1 VSGERIFSASA
12 PARLDFAGGW
22 TDVAPFANTEG
33 GVVVNAAIELRV
45 HAQLELTGEHH
56 RIQSE
61 DLGKETELKEN
72 GWEPELAGELELQK
86 TILRRSPIG
95 PATLRTRSEVPPG
108 SGLGS
113 SGALGVALVAA
124 FDAAEAVQRTPQQ
137 LAEAAF
143 QLEAVEA
150 ALPGGKQDQYAAALG
165 GFQRLRFGPEL
176 VTAEAVPLDPGITAA
191 LADHIVLCYTGTSRV
206 SSKTISRVMGAYAA
220 RVPDVV
226 SALRSMTQI
235 AERMV
240 EVLRTGD
247 LLKVGRLL
255 SGNWRFQ
262 QQLDS
267 GMRTESMARL
277 EQAMS
282 AAGALGGKAA
292 GAGAGGSMFF
302 VVKDPQAASRA
313 AQQAGAQVLPFRW
326 ATKGVRLEH
335 G

>member
-1 VSGERIFSASA
+1 
-12 PARLDFAGGW
+12 
-22 TDVAPFANTEG
+22 
-33 GVVVNAAIELRV
+33 
-45 HAQLELTGEHH
+45 
-56 RIQSE
+56 
-61 DLGKETELKEN
+61 
-72 GWEPELAGELELQK
+72 
-86 TILRRSPIG
+86 
-95 PATLRTRSEVPPG
+95 
-108 SGLGS
+108 
-113 SGALGVALVAA
+113 
-124 FDAAEAVQRTPQQ
+124 
-137 LAEAAF
+137 
-143 QLEAVEA
+143 
-150 ALPGGKQDQYAAALG
+150 
-165 GFQRLRFGPEL
+165 
-176 VTAEAVPLDPGITAA
+176 ITAA

-240 EVLRTGD
+240 EVLRAGD

-267 GMRTESMARL
+267 GIRTESMARL

-302 VVKDPQAASRA
+302 VVKDPQAATRA
-313 AQQAGAQVLPFRW
+313 AQEAGAQVLPFRW
-326 ATKGVRLEH
+326 ATDGLRLERS
-335 G
+335 